1 MNALIEQIST
11 WLSSFVW
18 PFLKEHP
25 VGTAFMAIFTAWL
38 TQKILRSKA
47 KPSIADAKITVN
59 ISDFGPYNAAAV
71 SFVAVNRGSKPC
83 NLRSVQVLA
92 TDLTF
97 RVVAVT
103 DERVLEP
110 IDLGK
115 ITGKL
120 PMSIEAYKEK
130 TVSFRAEHNIKG
142 RYALPENLNL
152 EVNFDC
158 KTIRQEVNRVG
169 DTDVFK

>member
-1 MNALIEQIST
+1 MNELIEQIST
-11 WLSSFVW
+11 WFSSFVW

-25 VGTAFMAIFTAWL
+25 VGTGFMAIFTAWL

-71 SFVAVNRGSKPC
+71 SFVAANHGSKPC

-97 RVVAVT
+97 KVVAVT

-115 ITGKL
+115 ITGTL
-120 PMSIEAYKEK
+120 PISIEASKEK
-130 TVSFRAEHNIKG
+130 MVSFRAEHNIKG
-142 RYALPENLNL
+142 RDALPEKLNL
-152 EVNFDC
+152 EVKFDC
-158 KTIRQEVNRVG
+158 KTILQEVNRVG